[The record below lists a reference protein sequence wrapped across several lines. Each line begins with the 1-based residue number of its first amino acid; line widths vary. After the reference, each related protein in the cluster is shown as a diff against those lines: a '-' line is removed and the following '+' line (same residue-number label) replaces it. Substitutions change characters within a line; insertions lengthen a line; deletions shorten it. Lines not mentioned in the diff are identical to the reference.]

1 MIRDYASDKVGPY
14 YGSTSPLINGLQF
27 SQQEKVYWPIYYP
40 ARTRV
45 ECNRRQ
51 EYFMKRDEWSAFP
64 DGWTP
69 SHMLEFHH
77 EQFDERNFPW
87 HFLPFRDEIHQC
99 ISCKQDEIEAM
110 GAEDSRLYPDGM
122 PASAPTPW
130 WWWSATSQDAPVV
143 QPLQWTRVGEGKWLS
158 QPVSPPP

>member
-27 SQQEKVYWPIYYP
+27 SQQPPVYSPIYYP
-40 ARTRV
+40 VRTRV
-45 ECNRRQ
+45 ECDGRQ
-51 EYFMKRDEWSAFP
+51 EYFMKVGVWSAFP
-64 DGWTP
+64 DAGWTP

-87 HFLPFRDEIHQC
+87 HFRPPTDRSSRHV
-99 ISCKQDEIEAM
+99 EIEAM